1 MAGRTKKYYD
11 KNPKAKAKKKAY
23 DKKYQSSPTQKKNRA
38 KRGRDRYKAEKAG
51 RVSKGDGKVLH
62 HTNGING
69 SKTKVM
75 SRSKNAGI
83 KEKSRKKG
91 SKRRKRR

>member
-1 MAGRTKKYYD
+1 MAGKSKSYYD
-11 KNPKAKAKKKAY
+11 KNPKAKAKKAAY
-23 DKKYQSSPTQKKNRA
+23 DKKYNATPTQKKNRA

-62 HTNGING
+62 HTKGIKG

-83 KEKSRKKG
+83 KEKSRLKG
-91 SKRRKRR
+91 SKRKKR